1 MPLKALVQ
9 RDKDSDI
16 PVFVSNAIQF
26 LMDNALSM
34 EGIFRKSGL
43 QTDIEALKY
52 LVDSGA
58 PLNWTGGDKRVG
70 PNNIA
75 GLLKLWFR
83 EMPEPL
89 LTYGLYDHFMQMLTL
104 ESDRVPYLKTLVDRL
119 PPENRNLLQHLFKM
133 LVAVTKHQDKNL
145 MSAKNLAIV
154 FGPNLLKPK
163 PENNPGRLLEN
174 SLEISPIE
182 DGLMDPTSLAKVA
195 AVTEVMLSNYDQ
207 IFNTVEEERRQKKEE
222 LKAQQD
228 EKLKVQKEKQEQTST
243 QLQKA
248 TIVMEQGIKQ
258 KQKDKKNAAV
268 PALGAVAYQGY
279 LKWKGKKSWS
289 SYYFVLKYKSL
300 SFFKNPK
307 DVKPKGRITLCNCM
321 LGATTE
327 KPFCFALRTNDRAFL
342 FAAKNKQD
350 MDKWM
355 GAISSCTETTDSDVF
370 KFEDMEDSEEE

>member
-1 MPLKALVQ
+1 MHKVTLTRNIDEGNLCFQLMAPEELHTITAQDEKEKNHWTEEIDDVIKKLEETKKVFRMPLKALVQ

-279 LKWKGKKSWS
+279 LKWKGKKKL
-289 SYYFVLKYKSL
+289 V
-300 SFFKNPK
+300 
-307 DVKPKGRITLCNCM
+307 
-321 LGATTE
+321 
-327 KPFCFALRTNDRAFL
+327 FL
-342 FAAKNKQD
+342 LL
-350 MDKWM
+350 
-355 GAISSCTETTDSDVF
+355 CTEVQIPF
-370 KFEDMEDSEEE
+370 LL